1 MNQGKE
7 TKENTVLENSS
18 KILVMNLF
26 MMHSNSLQHM
36 IQNFYVLQF
45 MQNIQS
51 HCSKMSVLI
60 K

>member
-18 KILVMNLF
+18 KILVINLF
-26 MMHSNSLQHM
+26 MMHSNSLQH
-36 IQNFYVLQF
+36 IIHIF
-45 MQNIQS
+45 MFFNLPRIFS